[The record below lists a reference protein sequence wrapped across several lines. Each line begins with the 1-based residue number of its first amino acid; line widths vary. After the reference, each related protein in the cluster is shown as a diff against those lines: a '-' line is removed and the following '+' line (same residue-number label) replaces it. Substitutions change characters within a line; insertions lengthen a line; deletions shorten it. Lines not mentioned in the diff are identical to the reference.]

1 MNGLRRLGFLV
12 LVDFPALE
20 MLLEGCRG
28 LGVSR
33 VAIPGRIGS
42 LHWWGVI
49 GGNANACA
57 RHFSKPPGWEID
69 NGPSSG
75 KFIAS
80 QRWLL

>member
-1 MNGLRRLGFLV
+1 VN
-12 LVDFPALE
+12 FPALE

-28 LGVSR
+28 LDVSR
-33 VAIPGRIGS
+33 VAIPGSIGS
-42 LHWWGVI
+42 LHLWGVI

-57 RHFSKPPGWEID
+57 QHFSKPPGWGID
-69 NGPSSG
+69 KGPTRG